1 MFTIVKGVVNMTPAP
16 VVLSNEELPGS
27 PRVTADP
34 YSVASCNWNVPWVE
48 SQADFALGHRL
59 VLTFADLRP
68 SQEQPASYTYHIW
81 QRGQFV
87 EFVLGIGSDYP
98 GTSARRLAGSRNG
111 QPFFIEAM
119 TDPEVV
125 IIVTYVN
132 EAPWVIMSR
141 IGYNYL

>member
-27 PRVTADP
+27 PRVTAGP
-34 YSVASCNWNVPWVE
+34 YSVTSCNWNVPWAE

-59 VLTFADLRP
+59 MLTFVDLRP
-68 SQEQPASYTYHIW
+68 SMEQPASYTYRIW

-87 EFVLGIGSDYP
+87 EFALGTESVFP
-98 GTSARRLAGSRNG
+98 GASARRLAGSRNG
-111 QPFFIEAM
+111 QPFFIEGM

-125 IIVTYVN
+125 IVVTYVN
-132 EAPWVIMSR
+132 EEPWVIMSR
-141 IGYNYL
+141 IGYNEL